1 MSTDTT
7 TTTPSQTEAAQALIE
22 KVRALQQEVPN
33 FTFPKPGSST
43 QSLSRCASVPP
54 QFVYSTAAAV
64 QNNPVLV
71 RGGAADPDQLRNL
84 MAFGEAYTP
93 LADEIEAFGRF
104 LRHTIAAAKNEAGAE
119 ALTTYSLTQRL
130 SKRAGTAYLAP
141 VAEALRHVLGPK
153 SKKSGAQPAPTT
165 PTTPT
170 TPTA

>member
-7 TTTPSQTEAAQALIE
+7 TTPSHTEAAQALIE
-22 KVRALQQEVPN
+22 KVRALQQEIPN

-43 QSLSRCASVPP
+43 QSLSRCASIPP

-64 QNNPVLV
+64 QNHPALV

-84 MAFGEAYTP
+84 MAFAEAYTA
-93 LADEIEAFGRF
+93 LANEVDAFGRF
-104 LRHTIAAAKNEAGAE
+104 LHHTIVAAKNEAGAE

-130 SKRAGTAYLAP
+130 SKRAGTAYLVP
-141 VAEALRHVLGPK
+141 VTEALRHALGPK
-153 SKKSGAQPAPTT
+153 SKKSDAQPAPTT

-170 TPTA
+170 A